1 VVDRVAEV
9 PAVGAALEHDRDVD
23 APGPRLARVADAD
36 ADAVASKSCGWV
48 TRSERETA

>member
-9 PAVGAALEHDRDVD
+9 PAVRAVLEHDRHVD
-23 APGPRLARVADAD
+23 ALGLRLARAADTD